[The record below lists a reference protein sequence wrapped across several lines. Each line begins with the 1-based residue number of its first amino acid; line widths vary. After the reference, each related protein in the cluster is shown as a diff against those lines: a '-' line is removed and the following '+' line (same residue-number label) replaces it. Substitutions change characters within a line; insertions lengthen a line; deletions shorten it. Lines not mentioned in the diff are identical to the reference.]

1 MFRFNGSTSSK
12 LSNEKKKAEETA
24 TESQATKSS
33 TAMDLILP
41 LRVLVLPLRTFSQ
54 LAQKP
59 TAKGLITLAALIVV
73 VSALAQY
80 ASATKIIL
88 TIDGQLTSF
97 LATSGF
103 SDWLVRTFT
112 STIIYV
118 LMYWLVFAVGLAL
131 TGRFFKGREI
141 SLRSSFVILGYLLSV
156 LVVLYAV
163 RVAMYL
169 ALPPISFGISSW
181 PPTEK
186 AGIDDAVALMTQTWG
201 PLYVYQFGTYF
212 SLVAFAWLVLLG
224 GIAVKAMREVSWT
237 KASIV
242 SFLGFL
248 FTGLLFGLP

>member
-1 MFRFNGSTSSK
+1 LNNKTTK
-12 LSNEKKKAEETA
+12 TEETTPA
-24 TESQATKSS
+24 SKAAESSA
-33 TAMDLILP
+33 AMDLILP
-41 LRVLVLPLRTFSQ
+41 FRVLVLPLRTFRQ

-59 TAKGLITLAALIVV
+59 TAKGLITLAALIPL

-88 TIDGQLTSF
+88 TVDGQLTSF
-97 LATSGF
+97 LATNGF

-112 STIIYV
+112 STIIYI
-118 LMYWLVFAVGLAL
+118 LIYWLVFAVGLAL
-131 TGRFFKGREI
+131 TGRFFKGRET
-141 SLRSSFVILGYLLSV
+141 SLRHSFVILGYLLSV

-181 PPTEK
+181 PPTEQ
-186 AGIDDAVALMTQTWG
+186 AGIDEAVALMTQTWG
-201 PLYVYQFGTYF
+201 SLYVYQFGTYF

-224 GIAVKAMREVSWT
+224 GIAVKTMREISWT